1 MSTAFSRHF
10 STGEVAKQFR
20 VAEGKVR
27 GWITSHQLAAVNVAA
42 NVSCRPK
49 WRIPQSAIDEF
60 VARRQA
66 KPAVKISRR
75 RKRQKCPSLIEFF

>member
-1 MSTAFSRHF
+1 MTQAIGRHF

-27 GWITSHQLAAVNVAA
+27 GWIASHQLAAINVAA
-42 NVSCRPK
+42 DESCRPK
-49 WRIPQSAIDEF
+49 WRISPEAIEAF